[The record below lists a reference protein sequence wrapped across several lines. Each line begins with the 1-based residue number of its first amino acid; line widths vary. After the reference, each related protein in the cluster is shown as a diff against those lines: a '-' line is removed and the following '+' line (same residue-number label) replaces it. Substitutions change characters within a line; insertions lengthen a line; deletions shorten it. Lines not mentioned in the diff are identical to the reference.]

1 MCVYFSS
8 LYSKGLFF
16 VMDSDILSPE
26 LDIIGK
32 QTWRIQPEVFEFA
45 ALDAIFETGTYW
57 SIFYYLCGRDAREPH
72 L

>member
-1 MCVYFSS
+1 
-8 LYSKGLFF
+8 
-16 VMDSDILSPE
+16 MDSDILSPE